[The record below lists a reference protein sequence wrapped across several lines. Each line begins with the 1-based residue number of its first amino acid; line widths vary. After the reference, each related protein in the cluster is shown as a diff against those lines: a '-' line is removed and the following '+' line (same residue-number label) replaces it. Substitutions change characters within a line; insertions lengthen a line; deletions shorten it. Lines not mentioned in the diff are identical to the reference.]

1 MFSIE
6 DQLTRLYVFVDSFC
20 QSRPDLAVWRQS
32 PRQHPVFSDAEVLT
46 IALMQSWLE
55 VASLKQTYRLVMA
68 NCRRAFP
75 QVCSYPQWIARVHA
89 LSQLLEAL
97 LRALTNFAP
106 EAPAFYLIDAKPIPV
121 CQSIRHRRVRLLR
134 EEGAWFGKTR
144 KGWFFGFK
152 LHVLRHIDGRIVNL
166 VLTPGNWDDREPALA
181 LMLGVNGGVTLGDL
195 GYQGRARGQELA
207 EEAEMLLLT
216 RADAPAQQLL
226 LTQVREAIE
235 TTFSQLCRKFLDRVL
250 ARSWRGLWHSILL
263 KVIHYNL
270 CQMGLLS
277 T

>member
-6 DQLTRLYVFVDSFC
+6 DQLTRLYVFVDDFC
-20 QSRPDLAVWRQS
+20 QSRPDWAAWRQS
-32 PRQHPVFSDAEVLT
+32 PHQQPVFSDAEVLT

-55 VASLKQTYRLVMA
+55 VASLKQTYRLLRA
-68 NCRRAFP
+68 NCRAAFP
-75 QVCSYPQWIARVHA
+75 HLCSYSPWMARIHA
-89 LSQLLEAL
+89 LTALLEAL
-97 LRALTNFAP
+97 WRALTNSNP
-106 EAPAFYLIDAKPIPV
+106 ETPAFYLIDAKPIPV
-121 CQSIRHRRVRLLR
+121 CPPIRHRRVRLLR
-134 EEGAWFGKTR
+134 EEGAWFGKTS

-181 LMLGVNGGVTLGDL
+181 LLLGVNGGVTLGDL
-195 GYQGRARGQELA
+195 GYQGRARAQALA

-226 LTQVREAIE
+226 LTQVREAVE
-235 TTFSQLCRKFLDRVL
+235 TTVSQLCRKFLDRVL
-250 ARSWRGLWHSILL
+250 ARSWRGLWHSILP

-270 CQMGLLS
+270 CQIGFLS
-277 T
+277 A